1 MYCQHHYVTVRSHA
15 AGDIS
20 TTCVLST
27 VVLLGSRYADFAY
40 HNAAIPVLTNLIVIM
55 RCVTTALT
63 FQTMEH
69 KDHICVHAHTCTN
82 VLLSKSSFVL
92 LKVCK
97 STEPVTPS
105 Q

>member
-1 MYCQHHYVTVRSHA
+1 VTVRSRA

-40 HNAAIPVLTNLIVIM
+40 HNAAVPVLTNLMAIM
-55 RCVTTALT
+55 RCVTTGST

-69 KDHICVHAHTCTN
+69 KDHVCVNALTHTPPN
-82 VLLSKSSFVL
+82 VLLAKSLFSF
-92 LKVCK
+92 LKDL
-97 STEPVTPS
+97 
-105 Q
+105 